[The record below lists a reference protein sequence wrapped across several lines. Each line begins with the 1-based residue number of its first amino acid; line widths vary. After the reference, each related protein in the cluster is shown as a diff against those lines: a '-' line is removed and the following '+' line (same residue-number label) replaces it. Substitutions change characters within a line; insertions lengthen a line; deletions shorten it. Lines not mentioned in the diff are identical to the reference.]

1 MILTE
6 YIDQK
11 ITHKNLFHFTKLGY
25 ECEKDVK
32 YKKGSTDLLYCFII
46 FSSFSDKEIGESI
59 HIIAFSVF
67 EDCFKFFR

>member
-25 ECEKDVK
+25 ECEKGD
-32 YKKGSTDLLYCFII
+32 II
-46 FSSFSDKEIGESI
+46 KIKPEELTIM
-59 HIIAFSVF
+59 
-67 EDCFKFFR
+67 